1 MNEFYNNHYIR
12 VNSASCIIE
21 GWSDGPRNRRTPT
34 EDDILIN
41 DKGDYQFRLVI
52 DGEATEENP
61 PLFDGMSRIPI
72 YKWNG
77 TEVVRRTQEEIQA
90 DRAAWS
96 EAQKKVEQER
106 VANDPTTLTME
117 MAVDHE
123 LRIATLEM
131 GINMGGEV

>member
-1 MNEFYNNHYIR
+1 M
-12 VNSASCIIE
+12 
-21 GWSDGPRNRRTPT
+21 
-34 EDDILIN
+34 
-41 DKGDYQFRLVI
+41 
-52 DGEATEENP
+52 
-61 PLFDGMSRIPI
+61 
-72 YKWNG
+72 
-77 TEVVRRTQEEIQA
+77 RRTQEEIDA
-90 DRAAWS
+90 DRATWS